1 MRIQLEPREGTAP
14 IFRVLMPI
22 ITIFLALVVGAIPL
36 LYLRV
41 NPLVAYRS
49 ILVGSCGD
57 IYALSETLVK
67 AIPLMLCGLAVAF
80 PLAANRSNIG
90 AEGQYL
96 MGAFGAS
103 VLALSF
109 PQLPGWLLMSLM
121 ALAGFAAGMFWGWIP
136 GFLNAKFNISEIIVS
151 LMMNYIAFNWI
162 AFMVYGPL
170 RDREGYSNF
179 PLSPKFVRH
188 AWFPRLIEGT
198 RLHFGLVFALLA
210 AIVLYVILK
219 KTRIGYEIRVVGA
232 NPAAAE
238 YGGIST
244 SNVVMLVM
252 GVAGGLAALAG
263 VGEVAALHHQL
274 RQDISIGYGYTAIP
288 VAMLGKGHPVGVI
301 LSGLLFAALFVGG
314 SNMQQDVG
322 VPAAL
327 VSIIQA
333 LVVLFIIAGDTLQRN
348 RIRISITAKKKH
360 E

>member
-1 MRIQLEPREGTAP
+1 MHIVVEPREQTSR
-14 IFRVLMPI
+14 IFRFLTPI
-22 ITIFLALVVGAIPL
+22 LTIFLALVVSAIPL

-49 ILVGSCGD
+49 ILLGSCGD
-57 IYALSETLVK
+57 VYALSETLVK

-80 PLAANRSNIG
+80 PLAANRWNIG

-103 VLALSF
+103 VIALAL
-109 PQLPGWLLMSLM
+109 PQWPGWLLMCLM
-121 ALAGFAAGMFWGWIP
+121 LLAGFAAGAFWGWIP
-136 GFLNAKFNISEIIVS
+136 GFLNAKFKISEIIVS
-151 LMMNYIAFNWI
+151 LMLNYIAFNWI
-162 AFMVYGPL
+162 AFMVYGPM

-179 PLSPKFVRH
+179 PLSPKFARH

-198 RLHFGLVFALLA
+198 RLHFGIIIAVAA
-210 AIVLYVILK
+210 AIILYLIIK
-219 KTRIGYEIRVVGA
+219 KTRIGYDIRIVGA

-238 YGGIST
+238 YGGIDT
-244 SNVVMLVM
+244 SKVVMLVM

-288 VAMLGKGHPVGVI
+288 VAMLGKGHPLGVI
-301 LSGLLFAALFVGG
+301 LSALLFAALFVGG

-333 LVVLFIIAGDTLQRN
+333 LVVLFIVAGETLQRN
-348 RIRISITAKKKH
+348 RIRIIRHS
-360 E
+360 